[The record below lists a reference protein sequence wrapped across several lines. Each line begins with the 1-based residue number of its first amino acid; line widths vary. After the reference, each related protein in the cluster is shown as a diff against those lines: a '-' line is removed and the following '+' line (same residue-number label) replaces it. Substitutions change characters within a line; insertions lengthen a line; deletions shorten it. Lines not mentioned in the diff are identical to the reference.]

1 MAYGL
6 PGSLALAGASPDVGA
21 SRHRQEAC
29 VCLSGLMSPL
39 GRGERSASAPQSRS
53 SGGARSATEMPVAPA
68 ANNEI
73 LAGATK

>member
-1 MAYGL
+1 
-6 PGSLALAGASPDVGA
+6 
-21 SRHRQEAC
+21 
-29 VCLSGLMSPL
+29 MSPL